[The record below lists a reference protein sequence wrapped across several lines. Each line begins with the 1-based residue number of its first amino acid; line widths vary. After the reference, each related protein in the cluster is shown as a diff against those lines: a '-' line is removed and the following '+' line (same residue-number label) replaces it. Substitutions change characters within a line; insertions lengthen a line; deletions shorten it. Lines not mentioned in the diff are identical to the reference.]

1 MIRIAS
7 ILIVRLSLIVV
18 RPAAVRCSSVRAF
31 CALPPPFV
39 AAAALSLS
47 VLPEWFVLRC
57 ALGLRSFGVFGVHV
71 KFEIYFY
78 NSDEMKLS
86 DFVM

>member
-18 RPAAVRCSSVRAF
+18 RPAAVRYSRVSRFAIAVCCCS
-31 CALPPPFV
+31 L
-39 AAAALSLS
+39 
-47 VLPEWFVLRC
+47 LPEWFVMRC
-57 ALGLRSFGVFGVHV
+57 AMGLRSFGAFGVHV
-71 KFEIYFY
+71 NFEIYFY

-86 DFVM
+86 DFVT